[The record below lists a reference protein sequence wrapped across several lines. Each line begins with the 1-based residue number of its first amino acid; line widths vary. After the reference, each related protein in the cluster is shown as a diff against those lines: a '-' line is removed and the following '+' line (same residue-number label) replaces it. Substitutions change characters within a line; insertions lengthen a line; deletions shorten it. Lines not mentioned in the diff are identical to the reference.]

1 MKKILALALV
11 LMLAVS
17 CSQLQDLAKQLP
29 DTAQSLTD
37 ADIARAL
44 KQALN
49 QGIDKEV
56 SKLMQ
61 TGGFYNQPDVRILF
75 PPELQ
80 KVENTLRKIGLGSL
94 ADEGV
99 RKLNR
104 AAEEAVKEAK
114 PIFVQAIKEMS
125 IQDAR
130 NILMGDSTAATRYL
144 QEKTREQLYRKFY
157 PIVKSN
163 FAKVGADKIWNR
175 LISRY
180 NQVPFVQKVNPDLT
194 DYVTNQA
201 LQGVYRKIAVEE
213 VKIRKDVRERTTD
226 LLRKVF
232 ALQDRNP

>member
-1 MKKILALALV
+1 MKKLLVLLIALAGI
-11 LMLAVS
+11 VS
-17 CSQLQDLAKQLP
+17 CSQLQNIAKQLP
-29 DTAQSLTD
+29 DAADSLTD
-37 ADIARAL
+37 ADIATAL
-44 KQALN
+44 KQALQ

-75 PPELQ
+75 PPELK

-114 PIFVQAIKEMS
+114 PVFVQAIKEMT

-130 NILMGDSTAATRYL
+130 NILLGDTTAATDYL
-144 QEKTREQLYRKFY
+144 RQKTREQLYLKFY
-157 PIVKSN
+157 PIVKTN
-163 FAKVGADKIWNR
+163 FAKVGADKIWNK
-175 LISRY
+175 LITRY
-180 NQVPFVQKVNPDLT
+180 NRIPFVQKVNPDLT

-201 LQGVYRKIAVEE
+201 LRGVYRKIAVEE
-213 VKIRKDVRERTTD
+213 VKIRRDVRERTTD

-232 ALQDRNP
+232 ALQDRNR